1 MEDRAISRPV
11 LKDDQSRSSRSVL
24 IIGLG
29 KMGIPMAQRIVRAG
43 HIVRGYDLS
52 AGARSKAREQ
62 GLNVVDSVEGCLRDV
77 SVLLLMLPDSDA
89 VEAVLDAPSVRKAL
103 NPQITVLDMSSSDPM
118 RTALLAARIA
128 ETGAAFVDAPV
139 SGGVSGAEAGRLTI
153 MAGGEL
159 EVIDH
164 LTPILSVLGAVK
176 RTGKVGSGHAVK
188 ALNNLLSATSLLA
201 SSEVIHVGQRFGISP
216 EVLLDVINASS
227 GRSFSTEHK
236 WPTFVLPETF
246 DSGFSL
252 ELMVKDASIAIDLAR
267 AVGLPAR
274 LGDAVLGL
282 WRDAASAL
290 PAGADHTEIAA
301 YAAIARDPR

>member
-1 MEDRAISRPV
+1 MEGRAISTAMA
-11 LKDDQSRSSRSVL
+11 KDDPSRSSRPVL

-29 KMGIPMAQRIVRAG
+29 KMGIPMAQRMVRAG
-43 HIVRGYDLS
+43 HVVRGYDLS
-52 AGARSKAREQ
+52 AGARLKAREQ
-62 GLNVVDSVEGCLRDV
+62 GLIVVDALDGCLREV

-89 VEAVLDAPSVRKAL
+89 VEAVLDAPTVRKAL

-118 RTALLAARIA
+118 RTSLLAARIT
-128 ETGAAFVDAPV
+128 ETGATFVDAPV

-153 MAGGEL
+153 MAGGES
-159 EVIDH
+159 EVIDQ
-164 LTPILSVLGAVK
+164 LAPVLSALGTVK

-227 GRSFSTEHK
+227 GRSFSTEYK
-236 WPTFVLPETF
+236 WPNFVLPQTF
-246 DSGFSL
+246 NSGFSL
-252 ELMVKDASIAIDLAR
+252 ELMVKDASMAIELAR

-274 LGDAVLGL
+274 LGDAALSL
-282 WRDAASAL
+282 WRDAALTL

-301 YAAIARDPR
+301 YAAISRDVP